1 MTEPQDVELQLAADL
16 LAHKAGAFDRFVD
29 TYHGKLFQFS
39 YLTCGKREDAEEVA
53 QDTLLQ
59 VFKSLDQLRD
69 PARLKSWVFRI
80 AKNAC
85 LMKRRKSAF
94 APERE
99 LSLSEYMPAR
109 DRADPRAIE
118 IADWSHL
125 PESELLRSELSAVLK
140 TAIAE
145 LPEMYRSVLLLRDVE
160 GLRTDEA
167 AEVLEISTDS
177 VKQRLHR
184 ARVAVRAKLDEYL
197 RKVESAEHGKRDSV

>member
-1 MTEPQDVELQLAADL
+1 MQQDEDLQLAADL
-16 LAHKAGAFDRFVD
+16 LARKPGAFDRFVD
-29 TYHGKLFQFS
+29 TYHNKLFQFS

-59 VFKSLDQLRD
+59 VFKRLDQLRD
-69 PARLKSWVFRI
+69 PARLKAWVFRI

-85 LMKRRKSAF
+85 LMKRRKSTF
-94 APERE
+94 APVRE
-99 LSLSEYMPAR
+99 LSLTDYLPAR
-109 DRADPRAIE
+109 NGDGDHRQIE

-125 PESELLRSELSAVLK
+125 PENDFLRSELNTVLK
-140 TAIAE
+140 SAIAD

-167 AEVLEISTDS
+167 AEVLEISADA

-184 ARVAVRAKLDEYL
+184 CRLSVRAKLDEYL
-197 RKVESAEHGKRDSV
+197 RKVGVSDHGTKASA

>member
-1 MTEPQDVELQLAADL
+1 MNPQDKDLPLAADL
-16 LAHKAGAFDRFVD
+16 LAHKPGAFDRFVD
-29 TYHGKLFQFS
+29 TYHAKIFQFS

-69 PARLKSWVFRI
+69 PRRLKSWVFRI

-85 LMKRRKSAF
+85 LMKRRKSTF
-94 APERE
+94 APPRE
-99 LSLSEYMPAR
+99 LSLSDYLPAR
-109 DRADPRAIE
+109 AHGDEQRIE

-125 PESELLRSELSAVLK
+125 PEDDLLRSEMSGILK
-140 TAIAE
+140 SAIAE
-145 LPEMYRSVLLLRDVE
+145 LPEQYRSVLLLRDVE

-167 AEVLEISTDS
+167 AEVLELSTDA

-184 ARVAVRAKLDEYL
+184 ARLAVRAKLDEYM
-197 RKVESAEHGKRDSV
+197 RKVGTTEHAT